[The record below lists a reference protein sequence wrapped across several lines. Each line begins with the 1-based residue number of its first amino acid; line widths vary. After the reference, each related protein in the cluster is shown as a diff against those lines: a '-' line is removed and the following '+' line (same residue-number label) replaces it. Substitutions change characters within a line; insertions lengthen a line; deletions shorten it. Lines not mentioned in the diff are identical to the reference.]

1 LLYRS
6 KIAVTLLVILVSI
19 FPAGVFATPV
29 AQQGNFNVS
38 VAGTAAGSIPHEISL
53 KMTQIPGGQL
63 SETTGFVINPENVVQ
78 VKQGENITVTTSEN
92 LKVNNVKVRNV
103 QGQQVNLLLL
113 PNNLW
118 SLQSL
123 VPGVYLL
130 DVIVDMSSSGILGV
144 YETVLVILQP
154 DQTPLPPTSVI
165 NQLSIYIET
174 EFSFENDTD
183 QNATEPEPEP
193 GPAPPSPCYFDPTL
207 EECQPIDGKCPP
219 GFSFNE
225 NEQCIPIGK
234 CPDGYGR
241 LDDDETGKCYKN
253 SDIKICPDGYITHKN
268 RECPPPYTTPDPTPR
283 PSPEPPTPCPIDDE
297 GNEVCPPTD
306 ELTPVPGPPP
316 PECPEA
322 GPEVCG
328 EEPPPVEVPPDS
340 DDGTNG
346 NGNDNG
352 NGEDGSNGNGDD
364 NEGEEGGGTVPPFG

>member
-1 LLYRS
+1 MLL
-6 KIAVTLLVILVSI
+6 VTLASLL
-19 FPAGVFATPV
+19 PAGVFATPL
-29 AQQGNFNVS
+29 AQQGDFKVS
-38 VAGTAAGSIPHEISL
+38 VAGTATGSVPHEIAL
-53 KMTQIPGGQL
+53 KLTQIPGGQL

-78 VKQGENITVTTSEN
+78 VKQGENIIVTTSEN

-103 QGQQVNLLLL
+103 QGQQVDLLPL

-118 SLQSL
+118 LLQSL

-165 NQLSIYIET
+165 NQLSIFIDT
-174 EFSFENDTD
+174 DENDTSPTPRP
-183 QNATEPEPEP
+183 NITTPEP

-234 CPDGYGR
+234 CPEGYGR

-268 RECPPPYTTPDPTPR
+268 SECPAPHTTPDPTPD
-283 PSPEPPTPCPIDDE
+283 PSPEPI
-297 GNEVCPPTD
+297 
-306 ELTPVPGPPP
+306 
-316 PECPEA
+316 
-322 GPEVCG
+322 
-328 EEPPPVEVPPDS
+328 
-340 DDGTNG
+340 
-346 NGNDNG
+346 
-352 NGEDGSNGNGDD
+352 
-364 NEGEEGGGTVPPFG
+364 